1 MMLFSSRLVIGLR
14 LDRVIRMAYLV
25 IAPAAVV
32 ALSPLIFVP
41 VYDAHPLGAFVICC
55 AALSLIILMQV
66 KVKP

>member
-1 MMLFSSRLVIGLR
+1 MGVNLSVLTNSPGGNSLISTVQAFRFIG
-14 LDRVIRMAYLV
+14 
-25 IAPAAVV
+25 V

-41 VYDAHPLGAFVICC
+41 LYHAHPLGAFVICC

>member
-1 MMLFSSRLVIGLR
+1 MKMGVNLSVLTTSPGGNSLISTVQAFRFIG
-14 LDRVIRMAYLV
+14 
-25 IAPAAVV
+25 V

-41 VYDAHPLGAFVICC
+41 VYDAHPLGAFVIYC

>member
-1 MMLFSSRLVIGLR
+1 M
-14 LDRVIRMAYLV
+14 
-25 IAPAAVV
+25 V

-55 AALSLIILMQV
+55 AVLSLIILMQV